1 MATRTISKW
10 VVLKHVVSAIGA
22 ALAWVGCGRDQ
33 SDLTAPN
40 SRVPSLSQQ
49 AGSGQKF
56 VSFDYPGATN
66 TSAKSISPS
75 GGILGQYVGTDGKP
89 HGFLLSGGTFT
100 AVPEVPSAVRSDP
113 NRLNARGTVVGTYY
127 LELPPL
133 KEYAYQLTGGTFTTI
148 TYPDPSISLAGWGV
162 NDNGTVV
169 GPKFIEG
176 DFLDAHGYVFT
187 NNTFTLFD
195 VPGAMGTFPT
205 SINDDA
211 SIVGTYVNS
220 DFGFHGFLRSG
231 GTFRTIDFPNSTFN
245 WVNGI
250 NTEGDIV
257 GFYDDQ
263 DGGEHGV
270 VRSNGALESIDVP
283 GAIATHCLAINA
295 QGDVVGDY
303 VTPDGNTHGFL
314 LACATCSLR

>member
-1 MATRTISKW
+1 
-10 VVLKHVVSAIGA
+10 
-22 ALAWVGCGRDQ
+22 
-33 SDLTAPN
+33 
-40 SRVPSLSQQ
+40 
-49 AGSGQKF
+49 
-56 VSFDYPGATN
+56 
-66 TSAKSISPS
+66 
-75 GGILGQYVGTDGKP
+75 
-89 HGFLLSGGTFT
+89 
-100 AVPEVPSAVRSDP
+100 
-113 NRLNARGTVVGTYY
+113 VGTYY

-162 NDNGTVV
+162 NDNWTVV